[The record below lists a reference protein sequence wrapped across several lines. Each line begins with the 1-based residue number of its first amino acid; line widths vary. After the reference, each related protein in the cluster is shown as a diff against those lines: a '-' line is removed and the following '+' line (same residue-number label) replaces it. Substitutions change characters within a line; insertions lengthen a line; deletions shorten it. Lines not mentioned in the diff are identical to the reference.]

1 MSCREFPCLLKRIRY
16 NVFRMRRNSDRQ
28 SSLTLKR
35 AMLLLIALAFLAVA
49 SGGVNLLHDH
59 HEEGDHSHPC
69 QVCFLVT
76 MATVALA
83 LAFIYLF
90 FIAEKAHGEHPT
102 VLAVVRSTDRLTESA
117 PRAPPRP

>member
-1 MSCREFPCLLKRIRY
+1 
-16 NVFRMRRNSDRQ
+16 MRRNTDRQ
-28 SSLTLKR
+28 TSLTLQR
-35 AMLLLIALAFLAVA
+35 AKLLLVALAFLAVA

-69 QVCFLVT
+69 QVCYLVT

>member
-1 MSCREFPCLLKRIRY
+1 
-16 NVFRMRRNSDRQ
+16 MRRNSDSQISHTIR
-28 SSLTLKR
+28 R
-35 AMLLLIALAFLAVA
+35 AKLLLIALAFLAVV

-90 FIAEKAHGEHPT
+90 FIAEKAHGEHPAIA
-102 VLAVVRSTDRLTESA
+102 AVVRSTDRLTTSA
-117 PRAPPRP
+117 PRAPPRA